1 MAKQLNLQK
10 RVLSGSIT
18 SMQKVVNINKNSEGN
33 TSDLVEKMFS
43 AGAHYGYSKTRRHPS
58 VSKYIYTTKKKT
70 DIIDLE
76 QTSVLLSLATE
87 FMKTLGSGNKV
98 VLFVGTKPEAKEI
111 IKNAALSLDM
121 PYVTERWIGGTLSNF
136 SEIKKR
142 IAELENYQKESLA
155 GELNKY
161 TKKERVVLSKKMER
175 LSKYYGGLLN
185 LKKTPDALFII
196 DPKAEKIALTE
207 GFKSGIPIVA
217 LANSDSNIKNINYP
231 LIGNDT
237 GIPSI
242 SFFTKM
248 IKEAYKQGV
257 DLNPTNEIEKKI

>member
-1 MAKQLNLQK
+1 
-10 RVLSGSIT
+10 
-18 SMQKVVNINKNSEGN
+18 
-33 TSDLVEKMFS
+33 
-43 AGAHYGYSKTRRHPS
+43 
-58 VSKYIYTTKKKT
+58 
-70 DIIDLE
+70 
-76 QTSVLLSLATE
+76 
-87 FMKTLGSGNKV
+87 
-98 VLFVGTKPEAKEI
+98 
-111 IKNAALSLDM
+111 
-121 PYVTERWIGGTLSNF
+121 
-136 SEIKKR
+136 
-142 IAELENYQKESLA
+142 
-155 GELNKY
+155 
-161 TKKERVVLSKKMER
+161 ME
-175 LSKYYGGLLN
+175 GLLN